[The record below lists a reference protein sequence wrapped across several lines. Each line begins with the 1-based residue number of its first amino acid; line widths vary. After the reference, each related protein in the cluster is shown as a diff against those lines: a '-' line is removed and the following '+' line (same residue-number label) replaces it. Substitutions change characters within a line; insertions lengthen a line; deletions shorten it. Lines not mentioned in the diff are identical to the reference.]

1 MLTEYFQTAHMMM
14 MTKNEEETKITN
26 NKKPGFYTVIQSL
39 LNQRPHKREEELAE
53 MNAGSNLSAFKRNA
67 EQIEHL

>member
-39 LNQRPHKREEELAE
+39 LN
-53 MNAGSNLSAFKRNA
+53 
-67 EQIEHL
+67 